1 MEKRA
6 ILAVVLTIGV
16 LLLYQVLFP
25 SVPPPSPPAE
35 PPVAPTAPLAPDITA
50 PPLLPPK
57 LARPTAI
64 PQKTVVVETP
74 LYRARVA
81 SDGGR
86 LLEWVLRYRGDKPMV
101 VPGAFGFKGLIL
113 RRSQSE
119 LEPLAFEVKG
129 DHLVLG
135 PDQPRGEVALVAEDS
150 FGIRVTETLLFESLD
165 YRLEVH
171 VKLENR
177 HSVPQALEVSLPWF
191 TLEKWPEAEGEKF
204 QGQRPTRVVSLGSNG
219 LERVGISDVTSVATE
234 GQWIG
239 LESEWYIAALLPRSP
254 GFKLSA
260 TKSPSGQ
267 AEVALKATPPTLA
280 PGQIWEGRAWVYIG
294 PKEYDRL
301 NALGVGLEGA
311 IDFGGFPLP
320 RQYGGLPMAW
330 VAVPILWLMNFFYA
344 YIPNY
349 GVAIILLT
357 VITKIFFYPLTLKS
371 LASMKAMQALQP
383 QINALRAKYQKD
395 PQRLQRETLELYRKH
410 KINPMGGC
418 LPMLVQVPI
427 FYALYLVFSLSVEL
441 QNAVFLCFGTIFGT
455 ALWICDLAQYDPTYV
470 LPILMGISMFIQQKM
485 TPSVGDPTQAKIM
498 LVMPVVFT
506 FMFLN
511 LPSGLV
517 LYWFVSNVLQILQ
530 QHYTMDRAAKRTG
543 GSAKEAV
550 ERKRS

>member
-1 MEKRA
+1 
-6 ILAVVLTIGV
+6 
-16 LLLYQVLFP
+16 
-25 SVPPPSPPAE
+25 
-35 PPVAPTAPLAPDITA
+35 
-50 PPLLPPK
+50 
-57 LARPTAI
+57 
-64 PQKTVVVETP
+64 
-74 LYRARVA
+74 
-81 SDGGR
+81 
-86 LLEWVLRYRGDKPMV
+86 MV

-150 FGIRVTETLLFESLD
+150 FGIRVTETLLFESRD

-171 VKLENR
+171 VRLENR

-219 LERVGISDVTSVATE
+219 LERVGISDVASVATE

-357 VITKIFFYPLTLKS
+357 VITKIFFYPLTRKS
-371 LASMKAMQALQP
+371 MTSMKAMQALQP

-395 PQRLQRETLELYRKH
+395 SQRLQRETLELYRRH

-427 FYALYLVFSLSVEL
+427 FYALYLVFSLSV
-441 QNAVFLCFGTIFGT
+441 
-455 ALWICDLAQYDPTYV
+455 
-470 LPILMGISMFIQQKM
+470 
-485 TPSVGDPTQAKIM
+485 
-498 LVMPVVFT
+498 
-506 FMFLN
+506 
-511 LPSGLV
+511 
-517 LYWFVSNVLQILQ
+517 
-530 QHYTMDRAAKRTG
+530 
-543 GSAKEAV
+543 
-550 ERKRS
+550 

>member
-25 SVPPPSPPAE
+25 PVPPPSPPAE
-35 PPVAPTAPLAPDITA
+35 PPVASEAPPAPDITA
-50 PPLLPPK
+50 PSLPPPK

-101 VPGAFGFKGLIL
+101 VSGAFGFKGLIL
-113 RRSQSE
+113 RRPQSE
-119 LEPLAFEVKG
+119 PEPLAFEVKG

-135 PDQPRGEVALVAEDS
+135 PDQPRGEVALVGEDS
-150 FGIRVTETLLFESLD
+150 FGIRVTETLLFESRD
-165 YRLEVH
+165 YRLEVR
-171 VKLENR
+171 VRLENR

-219 LERVGISDVTSVATE
+219 LERVGISDVTGAATE

-239 LESEWYIAALLPRSP
+239 LESDWYIAALLPRGP

-260 TKSPSGQ
+260 TKSPGGQ
-267 AEVALKATPPTLA
+267 VEVALKATPPTLA
-280 PGQIWEGRAWVYIG
+280 PGQSWEGRAWVYIG

-320 RQYGGLPMAW
+320 RQYGGLPMVW

-357 VITKIFFYPLTLKS
+357 LITKIFFYPLTRKS
-371 LASMKAMQALQP
+371 MTSMKGMQALQP

-441 QNAVFLCFGTIFGT
+441 QNAVFLCFGTIFGM

-470 LPILMGISMFIQQKM
+470 LPILMGASMFIQQKM
-485 TPSVGDPTQAKIM
+485 TPTVGDPTQAKIM

-530 QHYTMDRAAKRTG
+530 QHYMDRAAKRTG
-543 GSAKEAV
+543 GTVKEAV
-550 ERKRS
+550 EKKRS

>member
-25 SVPPPSPPAE
+25 PVPPPSPPAE
-35 PPVAPTAPLAPDITA
+35 PPVASEAPPASDITA
-50 PPLLPPK
+50 PSLPPLK
-57 LARPTAI
+57 LARLTAI

-101 VPGAFGFKGLIL
+101 VSGAFGFKGLIL
-113 RRSQSE
+113 RHSQSE
-119 LEPLAFEVKG
+119 PEPLAFEVKG

-135 PDQPRGEVALVAEDS
+135 PDQPRGEVALVGEDS
-150 FGIRVTETLLFESLD
+150 FGIRVTETLLFESRD

-171 VKLENR
+171 VRLENR
-177 HSVPQALEVSLPWF
+177 HSVPQALEVSLLWF

-219 LERVGISDVTSVATE
+219 LARVGISDVTSAATE

-239 LESEWYIAALLPRSP
+239 LESDWYIVALLPRSP

-267 AEVALKATPPTLA
+267 AEVALRATPPTLA
-280 PGQIWEGRAWVYIG
+280 PGQSWEGRAWVYIG

-320 RQYGGLPMAW
+320 RKYGGLPLSW
-330 VAVPILWLMNFFYA
+330 VAVPILWLMNFFYS

-357 VITKIFFYPLTLKS
+357 VITKIFFYPLTRKS
-371 LASMKAMQALQP
+371 MTSMKAMQALQP

-455 ALWICDLAQYDPTYV
+455 ALWICDLAQHDPTYV
-470 LPILMGISMFIQQKM
+470 LPILMGVSMFVQQKM
-485 TPSVGDPTQAKIM
+485 TPTVGDPTQAKIM

-530 QHYTMDRAAKRTG
+530 QHYMDRAAKRTG
-543 GSAKEAV
+543 GTIKEAV
-550 ERKRS
+550 EGKRS